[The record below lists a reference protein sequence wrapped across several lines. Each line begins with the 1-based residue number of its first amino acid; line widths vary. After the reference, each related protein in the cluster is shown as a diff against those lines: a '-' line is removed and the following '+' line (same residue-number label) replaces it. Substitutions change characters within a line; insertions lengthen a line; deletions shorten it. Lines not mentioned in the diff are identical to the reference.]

1 MLTSLAH
8 ETAMTLL
15 ASSVPNPSPQAPPG
29 SDGFLTVLNWVF
41 WIALAAGVLGFM
53 IVGVLMMLSNTGR
66 MSSGGEHVSKL
77 AWVAVG
83 LIVVAA
89 ASGLTSTFS

>member
-1 MLTSLAH
+1 MLTSLANQA
-8 ETAMTLL
+8 TTVLL
-15 ASSVPNPSPQAPPG
+15 SVPNPSPVAPPG
-29 SDGFLTVLNWVF
+29 SDGFITVLNWVF

-53 IVGVLMMLSNTGR
+53 IVGIMMMLANQGR
-66 MSSGGEHVSKL
+66 MSSGGEHTAKL

>member
-1 MLTSLAH
+1 MLTTLAH
-8 ETAMTLL
+8 DTAMTLL
-15 ASSVPNPSPQAPPG
+15 AVPNPSPIAPPG
-29 SDGFLTVLNWVF
+29 SDGFITVLNWVF

-53 IVGVLMMLSNTGR
+53 IVGILMMLSNTGR
-66 MSSGGEHVSKL
+66 MSSGGEHAGKL